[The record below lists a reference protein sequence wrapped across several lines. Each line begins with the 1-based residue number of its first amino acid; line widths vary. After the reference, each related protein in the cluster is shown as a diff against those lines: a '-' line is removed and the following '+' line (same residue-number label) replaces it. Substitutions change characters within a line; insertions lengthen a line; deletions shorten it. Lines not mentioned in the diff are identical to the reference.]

1 MFSKIKGTVL
11 WASLLAIP
19 VAAVVFAVKYYM
31 GKQSGQPVDIDEVAE
46 SVANVVKNTAAFAK
60 KVFCNI

>member
-1 MFSKIKGTVL
+1 MFSKIKSTVV

-31 GKQSGQPVDIDEVAE
+31 GKQGGEPVTVEDMEKVVADTV
-46 SVANVVKNTAAFAK
+46 SFAK
-60 KVFCNI
+60 KVFRYI